1 MRRAL
6 RRSSILG
13 DKLNFKSSCWEG
25 ISDEARNFVSV
36 LLHKDPEQRPSAK
49 EALQHPWLRGT
60 SRERSVGRP
69 LSLAVVQRI
78 QARTNSW
85 LGAIVFWRAGQ
96 VRLRRNLSVTPY
108 KRSAC
113 FVGGSPVL
121 MFVAECWYPD
131 LGEA

>member
-1 MRRAL
+1 MLRRAL

-25 ISDEARNFVSV
+25 ISDEARDFVSV

-60 SRERSVGRP
+60 ARERSVGRP

-85 LGAIVFWRAGQ
+85 LGAIVFWRSS
-96 VRLRRNLSVTPY
+96 R
-108 KRSAC
+108 
-113 FVGGSPVL
+113 
-121 MFVAECWYPD
+121 
-131 LGEA
+131 